1 MSRATGS
8 PSSSTGIP
16 AADVLRSLVVLAP
29 FHHSWRSMGRYT
41 CATFALLLAVSC
53 TTPSALRT
61 DTEAYVGRMSS
72 WAPVEAETARTLE
85 RILATQFVDAA
96 EVLRQIGDSSPR
108 VQRHLEEI
116 TQYQPRTP
124 ELRRIHD
131 AYTGL
136 GAPCSTAM
144 LPSIAAWPETIRSS
158 SPPAASRCFS
168 GGPPSSELPAN
179 SETFPTVSAYPQHRR
194 DTEFFSP
201 ELPRGAA
208 ITTKGP
214 TLPGGRTGPCIAK

>member
-1 MSRATGS
+1 
-8 PSSSTGIP
+8 
-16 AADVLRSLVVLAP
+16 
-29 FHHSWRSMGRYT
+29 MGRYT

-61 DTEAYVGRMSS
+61 DTEAYVGKMSS

-131 AYTGL
+131 AYTGAWRTLLDGYASIDRGLARNDQVLLAAGRQSLLQWRTSIL
-136 GAPCSTAM
+136 GVARQLRDLSD
-144 LPSIAAWPETIRSS
+144 RV
-158 SPPAASRCFS
+158 
-168 GGPPSSELPAN
+168 GLPA
-179 SETFPTVSAYPQHRR
+179 T
-194 DTEFFSP
+194 SP
-201 ELPRGAA
+201 GH
-208 ITTKGP
+208 
-214 TLPGGRTGPCIAK
+214 